1 MCLPRGLADARDAA
15 VMRLL
20 KSFLPSVCLLALSA
34 CDSSDSN
41 GLPLSLYENEV
52 GEAVVDYLIKSVPDP
67 SPGVPK
73 SWTVVLGEIDRSG
86 VFEPATQPF
95 LEKFQKDGRRVI
107 SARVLEV
114 TEPNNMIIDPDLRV
128 AVYVLQLRLMTQ
140 RGAQDWDVQAA
151 WSYKDFFQR
160 LDLEATQRD
169 GRWVVTQKSVLDG
182 NWPPAEKTEEKGS

>member
-1 MCLPRGLADARDAA
+1 MGLQPRL
-15 VMRLL
+15 RLGIFR
-20 KSFLPSVCLLALSA
+20 KYLPSFAASPYV
-34 CDSSDSN
+34 
-41 GLPLSLYENEV
+41 
-52 GEAVVDYLIKSVPDP
+52 LIPSVM
-67 SPGVPK
+67 VAAF
-73 SWTVVLGEIDRSG
+73 TVLI
-86 VFEPATQPF
+86 
-95 LEKFQKDGRRVI
+95 I